1 MVMQKRISKSDA
13 LKAIRDT
20 DALEVIYDEIERR
33 DSASTKQSALNR
45 FVSEVQKQIKDER
58 NVKLIA
64 IKVK

>member
-1 MVMQKRISKSDA
+1 MQKRISKSDA